1 MLTLFKEIF
10 TWWNGQ
16 TLGTRLQTIFF
27 GKLVGEDELGNKYY
41 QNKKGKRWVIYNGEV
56 EASKIPNDW
65 YSWMHHTNNKIENI
79 HNGKTSFAL
88 IFIIFFQIIFLK
100 VNSETN
106 IYSEKFAEILVLD
119 KVSSK
124 TTKLKLTIGKELF
137 FQNLN
142 INILKCQNSKFDDDP
157 EVTAF
162 MQVIDLKNKD
172 KDKVFVFND
181 WTFASSPSIR
191 PFDHPVY
198 DIWLKKCYS

>member
-1 MLTLFKEIF
+1 MQQKKNINLGKVSFVLIF
-10 TWWNGQ
+10 T
-16 TLGTRLQTIFF
+16 LL
-27 GKLVGEDELGNKYY
+27 
-41 QNKKGKRWVIYNGEV
+41 
-56 EASKIPNDW
+56 
-65 YSWMHHTNNKIENI
+65 
-79 HNGKTSFAL
+79 
-88 IFIIFFQIIFLK
+88 FQIIFLK

-106 IYSEKFAEILVLD
+106 IYAEKFAEILVLD

-124 TTKLKLTIGKELF
+124 TTKLKITIGEELF

>member
-1 MLTLFKEIF
+1 MQLKKNI
-10 TWWNGQ
+10 N
-16 TLGTRLQTIFF
+16 LG
-27 GKLVGEDELGNKYY
+27 KV
-41 QNKKGKRWVIYNGEV
+41 
-56 EASKIPNDW
+56 
-65 YSWMHHTNNKIENI
+65 
-79 HNGKTSFAL
+79 SFAL
-88 IFIIFFQIIFLK
+88 IFILLFQIIFVK
-100 VNSETN
+100 ANSDTK
-106 IYSEKFAEILVLD
+106 IYGEKFAEILVLD

-124 TTKLKLTIGKELF
+124 TTKLKLTIGEELF

>member
-1 MLTLFKEIF
+1 MQLKKNI
-10 TWWNGQ
+10 N
-16 TLGTRLQTIFF
+16 LG
-27 GKLVGEDELGNKYY
+27 KV
-41 QNKKGKRWVIYNGEV
+41 
-56 EASKIPNDW
+56 
-65 YSWMHHTNNKIENI
+65 
-79 HNGKTSFAL
+79 SFAL
-88 IFIIFFQIIFLK
+88 ILILFFQIIFLK
-100 VNSETN
+100 VNSETD
-106 IYSEKFAEILVLD
+106 IYNEKFAEILVLD

-124 TTKLKLTIGKELF
+124 TTKLKLTIGEELF

-142 INILKCQNSKFDDDP
+142 INIQKCQNSKFDDDP

>member
-1 MLTLFKEIF
+1 MQLKKNINLGKVSF
-10 TWWNGQ
+10 T
-16 TLGTRLQTIFF
+16 
-27 GKLVGEDELGNKYY
+27 
-41 QNKKGKRWVIYNGEV
+41 
-56 EASKIPNDW
+56 
-65 YSWMHHTNNKIENI
+65 
-79 HNGKTSFAL
+79 L
-88 IFIIFFQIIFLK
+88 IFILFFQIIFLK
-100 VNSETN
+100 ANSETN
-106 IYSEKFAEILVLD
+106 LYSEKFAEILVLD

-124 TTKLKLTIGKELF
+124 TTKLKLTIGEELL

-162 MQVIDLKNKD
+162 MQVIDLRNKD

-198 DIWLKKCYS
+198 DIWLKKCFS

>member
-1 MLTLFKEIF
+1 MQLKKNIK
-10 TWWNGQ
+10 
-16 TLGTRLQTIFF
+16 LG
-27 GKLVGEDELGNKYY
+27 KV
-41 QNKKGKRWVIYNGEV
+41 
-56 EASKIPNDW
+56 
-65 YSWMHHTNNKIENI
+65 
-79 HNGKTSFAL
+79 SFAL
-88 IFIIFFQIIFLK
+88 IFILLFQIIFLK
-100 VNSETN
+100 ANSETN
-106 IYSEKFAEILVLD
+106 IYAEKFAEILVLD

-124 TTKLKLTIGKELF
+124 TTKLKLTIGEELF

-198 DIWLKKCYS
+198 DIWLKKC

>member
-1 MLTLFKEIF
+1 MQLKKNIK
-10 TWWNGQ
+10 
-16 TLGTRLQTIFF
+16 LG
-27 GKLVGEDELGNKYY
+27 
-41 QNKKGKRWVIYNGEV
+41 
-56 EASKIPNDW
+56 KI
-65 YSWMHHTNNKIENI
+65 
-79 HNGKTSFAL
+79 SFAL
-88 IFIIFFQIIFLK
+88 IFILFFQIIFHK
-100 VNSETN
+100 VYSETN
-106 IYSEKFAEILVLD
+106 IYGEKFAEILVLD

-124 TTKLKLTIGKELF
+124 TTKLNLTIGEELF

>member
-1 MLTLFKEIF
+1 MQLKKNI
-10 TWWNGQ
+10 N
-16 TLGTRLQTIFF
+16 LG
-27 GKLVGEDELGNKYY
+27 KV
-41 QNKKGKRWVIYNGEV
+41 
-56 EASKIPNDW
+56 
-65 YSWMHHTNNKIENI
+65 
-79 HNGKTSFAL
+79 SFAL
-88 IFIIFFQIIFLK
+88 IFILFFQIIFLK
-100 VNSETN
+100 ANSEN
-106 IYSEKFAEILVLD
+106 NLYAEKFAEILVLD

-124 TTKLKLTIGKELF
+124 TTKLKLTIGEELL

-162 MQVIDLKNKD
+162 MQVIDLRNKD
-172 KDKVFVFND
+172 KDKVLVFND

>member
-1 MLTLFKEIF
+1 MQLKKNI
-10 TWWNGQ
+10 N
-16 TLGTRLQTIFF
+16 LG
-27 GKLVGEDELGNKYY
+27 KV
-41 QNKKGKRWVIYNGEV
+41 
-56 EASKIPNDW
+56 
-65 YSWMHHTNNKIENI
+65 
-79 HNGKTSFAL
+79 SFAL
-88 IFIIFFQIIFLK
+88 IFILLFQIIFLK
-100 VNSETN
+100 ANSEIN
-106 IYSEKFAEILVLD
+106 IYAEKFAEILVLD

-124 TTKLKLTIGKELF
+124 TTKLKLTIGEELF

-198 DIWLKKCYS
+198 DIWLKRCYS

>member
-1 MLTLFKEIF
+1 MQLKKNI
-10 TWWNGQ
+10 N
-16 TLGTRLQTIFF
+16 LG
-27 GKLVGEDELGNKYY
+27 KD
-41 QNKKGKRWVIYNGEV
+41 
-56 EASKIPNDW
+56 
-65 YSWMHHTNNKIENI
+65 
-79 HNGKTSFAL
+79 SFAIIL
-88 IFIIFFQIIFLK
+88 ILFFQMIFLK

-106 IYSEKFAEILVLD
+106 IYNEKFAEILVLD

>member
-1 MLTLFKEIF
+1 MQPKKNIK
-10 TWWNGQ
+10 
-16 TLGTRLQTIFF
+16 LG
-27 GKLVGEDELGNKYY
+27 KV
-41 QNKKGKRWVIYNGEV
+41 
-56 EASKIPNDW
+56 
-65 YSWMHHTNNKIENI
+65 
-79 HNGKTSFAL
+79 SFAL
-88 IFIIFFQIIFLK
+88 IFILLFQIIFLK
-100 VNSETN
+100 ANSETN
-106 IYSEKFAEILVLD
+106 IYAEKFAEILVLD

-124 TTKLKLTIGKELF
+124 TTKLKLTIGEELF

-162 MQVIDLKNKD
+162 MQVIDLRNKD

-181 WTFASSPSIR
+181 WTFTSSPSIR

>member
-1 MLTLFKEIF
+1 MQLKKNI
-10 TWWNGQ
+10 N
-16 TLGTRLQTIFF
+16 LG
-27 GKLVGEDELGNKYY
+27 KV
-41 QNKKGKRWVIYNGEV
+41 
-56 EASKIPNDW
+56 
-65 YSWMHHTNNKIENI
+65 
-79 HNGKTSFAL
+79 SFAL
-88 IFIIFFQIIFLK
+88 IFILLFQIILFK
-100 VNSETN
+100 AYSETS
-106 IYSEKFAEILVLD
+106 IYDEKYAEILVLD

-124 TTKLKLTIGKELF
+124 TTKLKLTVGEELF

>member
-1 MLTLFKEIF
+1 MQPKKNI
-10 TWWNGQ
+10 N
-16 TLGTRLQTIFF
+16 LG
-27 GKLVGEDELGNKYY
+27 KVSS
-41 QNKKGKRWVIYNGEV
+41 V
-56 EASKIPNDW
+56 
-65 YSWMHHTNNKIENI
+65 
-79 HNGKTSFAL
+79 L
-88 IFIIFFQIIFLK
+88 IFILLFQIIFNK
-100 VNSETN
+100 ANSETS

-124 TTKLKLTIGKELF
+124 TTKLKLKIGEELF

-142 INILKCQNSKFDDDP
+142 IHILKCQNSKFDDDP

>member
-1 MLTLFKEIF
+1 MQLKKNI
-10 TWWNGQ
+10 N
-16 TLGTRLQTIFF
+16 LG
-27 GKLVGEDELGNKYY
+27 KV
-41 QNKKGKRWVIYNGEV
+41 
-56 EASKIPNDW
+56 
-65 YSWMHHTNNKIENI
+65 
-79 HNGKTSFAL
+79 SFAL

-100 VNSETN
+100 ANSETN
-106 IYSEKFAEILVLD
+106 IYAEKFAEILVLD

-124 TTKLKLTIGKELF
+124 TTKLKLTIGEELF

-198 DIWLKKCYS
+198 DIWLKRCYS

>member
-1 MLTLFKEIF
+1 MQLKKNI
-10 TWWNGQ
+10 N
-16 TLGTRLQTIFF
+16 LG
-27 GKLVGEDELGNKYY
+27 KV
-41 QNKKGKRWVIYNGEV
+41 
-56 EASKIPNDW
+56 
-65 YSWMHHTNNKIENI
+65 
-79 HNGKTSFAL
+79 SFAL
-88 IFIIFFQIIFLK
+88 IFILLFQIIFLK
-100 VNSETN
+100 ANSETN
-106 IYSEKFAEILVLD
+106 IYAEKFAEILVLD

-124 TTKLKLTIGKELF
+124 TTKLKLTIGEELF

-172 KDKVFVFND
+172 KDKVFIFND

>member
-1 MLTLFKEIF
+1 MQLKKNI
-10 TWWNGQ
+10 N
-16 TLGTRLQTIFF
+16 LG
-27 GKLVGEDELGNKYY
+27 KV
-41 QNKKGKRWVIYNGEV
+41 
-56 EASKIPNDW
+56 
-65 YSWMHHTNNKIENI
+65 
-79 HNGKTSFAL
+79 SFAL
-88 IFIIFFQIIFLK
+88 IFILFFQIIFLNA
-100 VNSETN
+100 NSETN
-106 IYSEKFAEILVLD
+106 IYGEKFAEILVLD

-124 TTKLKLTIGKELF
+124 TTKLKLTIGEELF

>member
-1 MLTLFKEIF
+1 MQLKKNI
-10 TWWNGQ
+10 N
-16 TLGTRLQTIFF
+16 LG
-27 GKLVGEDELGNKYY
+27 KV
-41 QNKKGKRWVIYNGEV
+41 
-56 EASKIPNDW
+56 
-65 YSWMHHTNNKIENI
+65 
-79 HNGKTSFAL
+79 SFAL
-88 IFIIFFQIIFLK
+88 IFILFFQIIFLK
-100 VNSETN
+100 ANSETN
-106 IYSEKFAEILVLD
+106 IYAEKFAEILVLD

-124 TTKLKLTIGKELF
+124 TTKLKLTIGEELL

-198 DIWLKKCYS
+198 DIWLKRCYS

>member
-1 MLTLFKEIF
+1 MQLKKNI
-10 TWWNGQ
+10 N
-16 TLGTRLQTIFF
+16 LG
-27 GKLVGEDELGNKYY
+27 KV
-41 QNKKGKRWVIYNGEV
+41 
-56 EASKIPNDW
+56 
-65 YSWMHHTNNKIENI
+65 
-79 HNGKTSFAL
+79 SFAL
-88 IFIIFFQIIFLK
+88 IFILLFHIIFLK
-100 VNSETN
+100 ANAETN
-106 IYSEKFAEILVLD
+106 IYGEKFAEILVLD

-124 TTKLKLTIGKELF
+124 TTKLKLTIGEELF

-198 DIWLKKCYS
+198 DIWLKRCYS

>member
-1 MLTLFKEIF
+1 MQLKKNI
-10 TWWNGQ
+10 N
-16 TLGTRLQTIFF
+16 LG
-27 GKLVGEDELGNKYY
+27 
-41 QNKKGKRWVIYNGEV
+41 
-56 EASKIPNDW
+56 KI
-65 YSWMHHTNNKIENI
+65 
-79 HNGKTSFAL
+79 SFAL
-88 IFIIFFQIIFLK
+88 IFTLLFQIIFLK
-100 VNSETN
+100 ANSETN
-106 IYSEKFAEILVLD
+106 IYGEMFAEILVLD

-124 TTKLKLTIGKELF
+124 TTKLKLTIGEELF